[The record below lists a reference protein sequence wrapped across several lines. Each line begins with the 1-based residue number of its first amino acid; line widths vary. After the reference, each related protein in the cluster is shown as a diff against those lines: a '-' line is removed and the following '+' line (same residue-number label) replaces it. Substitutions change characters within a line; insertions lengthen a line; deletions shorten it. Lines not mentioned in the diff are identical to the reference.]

1 MAVTIDK
8 MFQMGLHLGHQSKQ
22 VNPKMSPYICGKK
35 RGEHVIDLVQTY
47 FFLKKASRFLAK
59 SASQKKT
66 FLFVSRKK
74 QLTELI
80 ATIAPKC
87 NSFYVNQRWL
97 GGLLTNWETVKKSL
111 DKLAYFERQE
121 KSGILAN
128 LSKKELASWKRQKDR
143 LNREL
148 GGLRGMVRLPDVVI
162 VIGQPE
168 SINAV
173 RECRKL
179 GIPNLTI
186 LDTNCDPTLADI
198 FIPANDDSVTSL
210 RFLLTTF
217 VRAIQRGQSRF
228 LNLKQPNIN

>member
-22 VNPKMSPYICGKK
+22 VNPKMAPYICGKK
-35 RGEHVIDLVQTY
+35 RGEHVIDLIQTY

-59 SASQKKT
+59 AASQRKT
-66 FLFVSRKK
+66 FLIVSKKK
-74 QLTELI
+74 QLTGLI
-80 ATIAPKC
+80 ATMASESG
-87 NSFYVNQRWL
+87 SFYVNQRWL

-111 DKLAYFERQE
+111 DKLDSFERQE
-121 KSGILAN
+121 KSGSLAG
-128 LSKKELASWKRQKDR
+128 LSKKEIANWKRQKDR
-143 LNREL
+143 LDREL

-162 VIGQPE
+162 IIGQTE

-198 FIPANDDSVTSL
+198 FVPANDDSVTSL

-217 VRAIQRGQSRF
+217 LKAIQRGRSR
-228 LNLKQPNIN
+228 

>member
-22 VNPKMSPYICGKK
+22 VYPKMAPYICGKK
-35 RGEHVIDLVQTY
+35 RGEHVIDLIQTY

-59 SASQKKT
+59 AASQRKT
-66 FLFVSRKK
+66 FLIVSKKK
-74 QLTELI
+74 QLTGLI
-80 ATIAPKC
+80 ATMASESG
-87 NSFYVNQRWL
+87 SFYVNQRWL

-111 DKLAYFERQE
+111 DKLDSFERQE
-121 KSGILAN
+121 KSGSLAG
-128 LSKKELASWKRQKDR
+128 LSKKEIANWKRQKDR
-143 LNREL
+143 LDREL

-162 VIGQPE
+162 IIGQTE

-198 FIPANDDSVTSL
+198 FVPANDDSVTSL

-217 VRAIQRGQSRF
+217 LKAIQRGRSR
-228 LNLKQPNIN
+228 

>member
-1 MAVTIDK
+1 MVCSARRRAKCTKRCTFGSKEGLPYPKILFFNRI
-8 MFQMGLHLGHQSKQ
+8 MFTTS
-22 VNPKMSPYICGKK
+22 
-35 RGEHVIDLVQTY
+35 T
-47 FFLKKASRFLAK
+47 
-59 SASQKKT
+59 
-66 FLFVSRKK
+66 
-74 QLTELI
+74 I

-87 NSFYVNQRWL
+87 GSFYVNQRWL

-111 DKLAYFERQE
+111 EKLNNFERQQ
-121 KSGILAN
+121 KSGVLSSF
-128 LSKKELASWKRQKDR
+128 SKKELASWKRQKDR
-143 LNREL
+143 LDREL
-148 GGLRGMVRLPDVVI
+148 GGLRGMTRLPDVVI

-210 RFLLTTF
+210 RFLLTTL
-217 VRAIQRGQSRF
+217 VKAIQRGQSRH
-228 LNLKQPNIN
+228 LKNV

>member
-1 MAVTIDK
+1 MLEYARKRAVCIEKCTY
-8 MFQMGLHLGHQSKQ
+8 GSGR
-22 VNPKMSPYICGKK
+22 ICC
-35 RGEHVIDLVQTY
+35 VL
-47 FFLKKASRFLAK
+47 RFNSFK
-59 SASQKKT
+59 GTQHITST
-66 FLFVSRKK
+66 
-74 QLTELI
+74 I

-111 DKLAYFERQE
+111 EKLNNFENQE
-121 KSGILAN
+121 KSGLLASF
-128 LSKKELASWKRQKDR
+128 SKKELANWKRQKDR

-162 VIGQPE
+162 IIGQPE

-173 RECRKL
+173 HECRKL

-186 LDTNCDPTLADI
+186 LDTNCDPLLADI

-210 RFLLTTF
+210 RFLLTTLLK
-217 VRAIQRGQSRF
+217 AIQRGQSRF
-228 LNLKQPNIN
+228 MNSL

>member
-22 VNPKMSPYICGKK
+22 VNPKMAPYICGKK
-35 RGEHVIDLVQTY
+35 RGEHVIDLIQTY

-59 SASQKKT
+59 AASQRKT
-66 FLFVSRKK
+66 FLIVSKKK
-74 QLTELI
+74 QLTGLI
-80 ATIAPKC
+80 ATIASESG
-87 NSFYVNQRWL
+87 SFYVNQRWL

-111 DKLAYFERQE
+111 DKLDSFERQE
-121 KSGILAN
+121 KSGSLAG
-128 LSKKELASWKRQKDR
+128 LSKKEIANWKRQKDR
-143 LNREL
+143 LDREL

-162 VIGQPE
+162 IIGQRE

-173 RECRKL
+173 LECRKL
-179 GIPNLTI
+179 GIPNLTV

-198 FIPANDDSVTSL
+198 FVPANDDSVTSL

-217 VRAIQRGQSRF
+217 LKAIQRGRSR
-228 LNLKQPNIN
+228 